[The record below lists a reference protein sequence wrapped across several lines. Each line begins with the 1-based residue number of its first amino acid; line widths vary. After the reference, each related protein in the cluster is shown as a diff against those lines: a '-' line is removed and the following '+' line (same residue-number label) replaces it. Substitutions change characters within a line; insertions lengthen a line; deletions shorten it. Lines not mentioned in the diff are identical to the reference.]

1 MAHALGA
8 LETSIGRIW
17 KSAWSWIP
25 TGLAHYLNVG
35 KVLRGPISKRSRQGL
50 DWLNF
55 FLADSPPRAPR
66 LLRVIGSYGYDAAHS
81 RQLGND
87 NGQHGADP
95 SLQPIDEFAD
105 LPVVGIIDRAPF

>member
-1 MAHALGA
+1 
-8 LETSIGRIW
+8 
-17 KSAWSWIP
+17 
-25 TGLAHYLNVG
+25 
-35 KVLRGPISKRSRQGL
+35 
-50 DWLNF
+50 
-55 FLADSPPRAPR
+55 